1 MKAKID
7 QWSIVI
13 TGQWNPHIFSA
24 EWVTKNLLE
33 QDEGEIQIQF
43 GFSRGFPVQLRLITE
58 RFTLVPAQDRILF
71 HPSTG
76 TMEDLNALEAVALK
90 TLDTLPHTPVTGYG
104 INFHFNDDLSGGFD
118 PNLFNADDYAKYG
131 NLEFKTLERKVF
143 RKVKI
148 DDKTT
153 LNLTLISMEDGGIDI
168 DLNFHRSI
176 STNDVI
182 FELKRELAGVIVSRY
197 QTSLEVLKKV
207 YNLELDIEGSDDD

>member
-7 QWSIVI
+7 QWSIVT

-33 QDEGEIQIQF
+33 QDEGEIQIQV

-58 RFTLVPAQDRILF
+58 RFTLVPAQDRIVF

-76 TMEDLNALEAVALK
+76 SMKNLNALEAVALK

-104 INFHFNDDLSGGFD
+104 INFHFYDDLCGDFD
-118 PNLFNADDYAKYG
+118 HNVFNADDYAKFG
-131 NLEFKTLERKVF
+131 NLEFETLERKVF

-148 DDKTT
+148 DEKTI
-153 LNLTLISMEDGGIDI
+153 LNLTLVSMENGGIDI

-176 STNDVI
+176 SANDRI
-182 FELKRELAGVIVSRY
+182 AELKGELAGVIGSRY
-197 QTSLEVLKKV
+197 KTSLDILKNV
-207 YNLELDIEGSDDD
+207 YNLELDIEGSEDD